1 MRGKNLAGLGFFI
14 ALNIYTIDYR
24 IFAFMKVTALL
35 EDNLIQ
41 DLIALTG
48 GKNITESLRIALKDW
63 IRKEKLKNI
72 ANDIKQNPLSLA
84 ADTKASYIRDLN
96 RK

>member
-1 MRGKNLAGLGFFI
+1 
-14 ALNIYTIDYR
+14 
-24 IFAFMKVTALL
+24 MKVTALL

-41 DLIALTG
+41 ELLALTG

-63 IRKEKLKNI
+63 VRKEKLKRLAYEI
-72 ANDIKQNPLSLA
+72 QKEPLSLA
-84 ADTKASYIRDLN
+84 ADASAEYIRSLN